1 MVTPLGKDLNSSD
14 AMTGKTINPTKVDST
29 PIDIKYENIPE
40 ESRKQFEAAL
50 QKEQEEA
57 KKRLLA
63 CFGKT
68 RQGMFEKE
76 KFAMPT
82 FAPPLLNPST
92 TATSSAS
99 FVSTPSDASF
109 TYDSIMQFADVFLDR
124 FEQSQKLT
132 QDLLL
137 DLSLQNKGKKI
148 INDYSNFTPNPSLS
162 AAPMEN
168 YQYGMPPNF
177 FAGQTPLARL
187 SSAVQGQIGQIGRPD
202 QLDRCPDGRAGQ
214 TDHSDR
220 SDQCHGARFCIT
232 ATTHDSSYFGWP

>member
-1 MVTPLGKDLNSSD
+1 
-14 AMTGKTINPTKVDST
+14 MTDEKVDPAKADST
-29 PIDIKYENIPE
+29 PVDIKYKDIPE
-40 ESRKQFEAAL
+40 ESRKQFEATL
-50 QKEQEEA
+50 QKEEEEA

-68 RQGMFEKE
+68 RQGVFEKE

-82 FAPPLLNPST
+82 FAPPPPNPST
-92 TATSSAS
+92 TSTASAS
-99 FVSTPSDASF
+99 SVSTPSDASF
-109 TYDSIMQFADVFLDR
+109 TYDSIMQFADGFLGR

-177 FAGQTPLARL
+177 FAG
-187 SSAVQGQIGQIGRPD
+187 
-202 QLDRCPDGRAGQ
+202 
-214 TDHSDR
+214 
-220 SDQCHGARFCIT
+220 
-232 ATTHDSSYFGWP
+232 